1 MNEKL
6 LELLNELEELSNYI
20 AYDALGKDKKK
31 LRKKL
36 HKLIKHVEKGETE
49 KYIEEVHNGF
59 QFNVK

>member
-20 AYDALGKDKKK
+20 AYNRLGKDKKK
-31 LRKKL
+31 LQKKL

-49 KYIEEVHNGF
+49 KYIEEDG
-59 QFNVK
+59 